1 MFDRSGNRH
10 WRWFDATWGYCSPS
24 CGRPDVPNRYGWT
37 CFFCDET
44 FTTPGEAR
52 DHFGNTPIA
61 TAGCRIKVG
70 EERGLQMALRRAEKE
85 LASYRAED
93 TEKDRAYYRMK
104 SEHDLALRRAE
115 EAGYARGLEDAEKA
129 R

>member
-1 MFDRSGNRH
+1 MPGVLPDPRRSG
-10 WRWFDATWGYCSPS
+10 PS
-24 CGRPDVPNRYGWT
+24 SWKGAPNRYGWT

-61 TAGCRIKVG
+61 TAGCQIKFG
-70 EERGLQMALRRAEKE
+70 EERGLQIALRRAEKE

-93 TEKDRAYYRMK
+93 TEKDRAYWAMQAK
-104 SEHDLALRRAE
+104 QVGELRRAE
-115 EAGYARGLEDAEKA
+115 EEGYARGLSDGREIAIKS